1 MLNMRVYKGTIYT
14 MHGGEPINIIN
25 RLVTKYLMAM
35 PSLGIEV
42 VERIIGSSVDY
53 ICIQDAIPNVG
64 RKVTIIAEVTYDY
77 EKNRVDLKPIYKF
90 DFASN
95 SFKKMNSISLDKV
108 ETMYRRGVKPEEVTR
123 WV

>member
-1 MLNMRVYKGTIYT
+1 
-14 MHGGEPINIIN
+14 MHGGEPINIVN

-64 RKVTIIAEVTYDY
+64 RKVTIISEVSYDY

-95 SFKKMNSISLDKV
+95 SFKKMNSISPGKV